1 MPIVAQHDC
10 SNKEKHNVYRASQDI
25 LVTVAGC
32 GNFSLFVQE
41 LIDQAMFLLFAVAC
55 IPLLQR

>member
-32 GNFSLFVQE
+32 GNFFSRHAE
-41 LIDQAMFLLFAVAC
+41 LIDQAMFLLLHAFLYC
-55 IPLLQR
+55 KDS